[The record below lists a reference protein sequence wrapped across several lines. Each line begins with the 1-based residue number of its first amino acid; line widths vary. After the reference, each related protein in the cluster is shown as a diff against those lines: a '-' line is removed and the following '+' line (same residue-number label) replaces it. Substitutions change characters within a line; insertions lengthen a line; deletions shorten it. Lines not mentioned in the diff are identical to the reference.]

1 MGVWQPRYPQAVP
14 LTDAKLRTTKPGDK
28 PYKLADSGGL
38 FLLIKPSGSRLW
50 RWKYRIAGKE
60 NLFAIGEYPSVSLA
74 EARRQRDEARDLVRR
89 GIHPSH
95 DRQLTRLA
103 QQTKS
108 ANTFEA
114 VAREWI
120 DKKREIWSPYYL
132 KQVER
137 AMRAD
142 VYPHVGVLPIHSVT
156 AAHILEIVRRVEG
169 RGAVTVALLVRQW
182 CSAIF
187 RYAVST
193 LRAESD
199 PAAALRGAVSRAKV
213 KHSKPLTRREIG
225 LFLAELEKFGG
236 YRTTCIALRLALLT
250 FVRTIELRAA
260 EWPEIDF
267 DRAEWRIPASRMKM
281 GDPHIVPLSRQSLAL
296 FRELNHLTGN
306 QRWLFPNYRRPETCM
321 TATTLNRALE
331 RIGFNGREGIG
342 FSAHGFRATAS
353 TILNESGYRSDL
365 IERQLA
371 HQERNA
377 VRASYNQAEYL
388 SDRRE
393 MMQFWADL
401 VDQLADSNS
410 AAVSQ

>member
-1 MGVWQPRYPQAVP
+1 
-14 LTDAKLRTTKPGDK
+14 
-28 PYKLADSGGL
+28 
-38 FLLIKPSGSRLW
+38 
-50 RWKYRIAGKE
+50 
-60 NLFAIGEYPSVSLA
+60 
-74 EARRQRDEARDLVRR
+74 
-89 GIHPSH
+89 
-95 DRQLTRLA
+95 
-103 QQTKS
+103 
-108 ANTFEA
+108 
-114 VAREWI
+114 
-120 DKKREIWSPYYL
+120 
-132 KQVER
+132 
-137 AMRAD
+137 MRAD

-213 KHSKPLTRREIG
+213 KHSKPLMRREIG

-267 DRAEWRIPASRMKM
+267 DRAKWRIPASRMKM
-281 GDPHIVPLSRQSLAL
+281 VDPHIVPLSRQSLAL
-296 FRELNHLTGN
+296 FRELNHLTRN

-321 TATTLNRALE
+321 TATTLNRAVE
-331 RIGFNGREGIG
+331 RIGFNGREGVG

>member
-1 MGVWQPRYPQAVP
+1 VP

-103 QQTKS
+103 QQTNS

-213 KHSKPLTRREIG
+213 KHSKPLTRQEIG

-236 YRTTCIALRLALLT
+236 YRTTCIALGLALLT

-281 GDPHIVPLSRQSLAL
+281 GDPHIVPLSRQALAL

-331 RIGFNGREGIG
+331 RMGFNGQEGIG

-353 TILNESGYRSDL
+353 TILNESGYRSEL

-401 VDQLADSNS
+401 VDELADSNS
-410 AAVSQ
+410 GTLSQ

>member
-1 MGVWQPRYPQAVP
+1 LLDTPKAVP
-14 LTDAKLRTTKPGDK
+14 LTDAKLRTAKPGDK
-28 PYKLADSGGL
+28 PYKLTDSGGL

-60 NLFAIGEYPSVSLA
+60 NLFAIGEYPSVGLA
-74 EARRQRDEARDLVRR
+74 EARRQREQARDLVRQ

-95 DRQLTRLA
+95 DRQLARLA
-103 QQTKS
+103 QREKS
-108 ANTFEA
+108 GNTFEA

-142 VYPHVGVLPIHSVT
+142 VYPHVGVLPIHSVS
-156 AAHILEIVRRVEG
+156 AAHILDIVRRIEG

-199 PAAALRGAVSRAKV
+199 PAAALRGAVSRGKV
-213 KHSKPLTRREIG
+213 KHSRPLTRQEIG
-225 LFLAELEKFGG
+225 LFLAELENFGG
-236 YRTTCIALRLALLT
+236 FRTTSIALRLALLT
-250 FVRTIELRAA
+250 FVRTVELRAA

-281 GDPHIVPLSRQSLAL
+281 GDPHIVPLSRQALAL
-296 FRELNHLTGN
+296 FRELYRLTGN
-306 QRWLFPNYRRPETCM
+306 QRWMFPNYRRPETCM

-331 RIGFNGREGIG
+331 RMGFNGPEGIG

-353 TILNESGYRSDL
+353 TILNESGYRSEL

-371 HQERNA
+371 HRERNA

-388 SDRRE
+388 SERRE
-393 MMQFWADL
+393 MMQEWADII
-401 VDQLADSNS
+401 DQLASGT
-410 AAVSQ
+410 VGQ